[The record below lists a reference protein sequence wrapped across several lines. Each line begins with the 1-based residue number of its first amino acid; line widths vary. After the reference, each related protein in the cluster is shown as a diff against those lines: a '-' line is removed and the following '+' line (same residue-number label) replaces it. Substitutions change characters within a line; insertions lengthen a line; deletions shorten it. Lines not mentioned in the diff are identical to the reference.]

1 MALFAGLL
9 AGSYPAL
16 YLSSFI
22 PVKVLKGRFSNSMAV
37 ASLRKGLVVFQFVI
51 SVVLII
57 SSVVIASQMSY
68 MRSKDL
74 GFDKDSQL
82 IIPLR
87 SMNSKNIYA
96 SLKK

>member
-1 MALFAGLL
+1 
-9 AGSYPAL
+9 
-16 YLSSFI
+16 
-22 PVKVLKGRFSNSMAV
+22 MAV

-96 SLKK
+96 SLKMICRTIHRFNLWVLPCITRYIQPF